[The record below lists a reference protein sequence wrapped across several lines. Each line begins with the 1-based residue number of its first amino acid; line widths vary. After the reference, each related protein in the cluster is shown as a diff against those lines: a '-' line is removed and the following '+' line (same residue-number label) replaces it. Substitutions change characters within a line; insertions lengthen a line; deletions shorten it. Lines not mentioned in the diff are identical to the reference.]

1 MFFAVSNVTQ
11 NPTYLKYYLRTKT
24 YKVMYKIVDLH
35 QVFSKLKAR

>member
-24 YKVMYKIVDLH
+24 YFLY
-35 QVFSKLKAR
+35 FY